1 MSLSEKQINLID
13 VNDMRSQI
21 SSLYSQMKHSTDI
34 MDSFIKENNASKD
47 EEPTKLSGGG
57 KTKKKKRRK
66 RKYTSCYYQVS
77 YAQCSNLTY
86 PVCVANVDNT
96 IRI

>member
-34 MDSFIKENNASKD
+34 MDSFIKENNASFF
-47 EEPTKLSGGG
+47 
-57 KTKKKKRRK
+57 
-66 RKYTSCYYQVS
+66 
-77 YAQCSNLTY
+77 
-86 PVCVANVDNT
+86 
-96 IRI
+96 I